1 MRDNAKTNDEKLRAA
16 KAFEEAKATLKSV
29 RLFVHI
35 RKVLHA
41 SDTKVTFPE

>member
-29 RLFVHI
+29 RLLVHI
-35 RKVLHA
+35 RKV
-41 SDTKVTFPE
+41 